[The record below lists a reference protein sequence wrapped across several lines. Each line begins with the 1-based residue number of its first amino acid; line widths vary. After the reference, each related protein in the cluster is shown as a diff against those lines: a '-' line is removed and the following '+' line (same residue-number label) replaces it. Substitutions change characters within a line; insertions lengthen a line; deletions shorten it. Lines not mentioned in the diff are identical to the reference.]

1 MNDEDIKKEKEVFDT
16 IDKNKDGYITVKELQ
31 EITKDTLSEIDIKNI
46 LMSVDLDKNGA
57 INYSEFIAATMN
69 ELITKDAN
77 KMEAAFN
84 YFDKD
89 KNGVIDREDLKQLLR
104 LNTEMSFDDQVIDE
118 VVDEWDY
125 NGDGKIDISEF
136 YKWMSLKDL

>member
-1 MNDEDIKKEKEVFDT
+1 MKKKDFPLRKSILILGSNKFTNSVEKGPLLDTQIKRLREFQHNSKFKKAILSYLSTRVNDEDIKKEKEVFDT

-84 YFDKD
+84 
-89 KNGVIDREDLKQLLR
+89 
-104 LNTEMSFDDQVIDE
+104 
-118 VVDEWDY
+118 
-125 NGDGKIDISEF
+125 
-136 YKWMSLKDL
+136 